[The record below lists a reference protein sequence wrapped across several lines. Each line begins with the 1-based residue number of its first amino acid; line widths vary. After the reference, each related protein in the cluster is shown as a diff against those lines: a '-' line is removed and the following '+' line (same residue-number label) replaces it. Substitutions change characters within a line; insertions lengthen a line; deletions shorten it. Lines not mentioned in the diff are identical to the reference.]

1 MIHRS
6 KEVILDYTTVQIENL
21 VETAIMGGSDFAK
34 LDGIESVRTIR
45 ATMSLQLYIICDNGD
60 IIQMIYEFGTRKICA
75 TLVGMHCSNDAL
87 IPVCMDEYD
96 RDELISSLMD
106 AASYPVLPS
115 EPSKQGAIYP
125 FLHTGHVVYSIVHE
139 LMDIHTVKCLFR
151 RIAEDVICLH
161 KDGTLL
167 EIAHMR
173 VDRIHRKVTKEWVLC

>member
-1 MIHRS
+1 M
-6 KEVILDYTTVQIENL
+6 LQLENL
-21 VETAIMGGSDFAK
+21 VEVALMGSGDLTK
-34 LDGIESVRTIR
+34 LDGIKSVRILHEY
-45 ATMSLQLYIICDNGD
+45 MSLQIYIICDNGD
-60 IIQMIYEFGTRKICA
+60 IIQVIRGWSMREFRA
-75 TLVGMHCSNDAL
+75 TLVGMHCSNDAQ
-87 IPVCMDEYD
+87 IPVCRDAYD
-96 RDELISSLMD
+96 RDELIRDLMD

-167 EIAHMR
+167 DIAHMR
-173 VDRIHRKVTKEWVLC
+173 VDLIHRKVTREWILRS

>member
-1 MIHRS
+1 MA
-6 KEVILDYTTVQIENL
+6 EMLQIENL
-21 VETAIMGGSDFAK
+21 VEIALMGDNHLAK
-34 LDGIESVRTIR
+34 LDGIKSVRIHHAYT
-45 ATMSLQLYIICDNGD
+45 SLQLYIICDNGD
-60 IIQMIYEFGTRKICA
+60 VIQVIREWGHREFRA

-87 IPVCMDEYD
+87 IPVCIDEYD

-125 FLHTGHVVYSIVHE
+125 FLHTGHAVYSIVHE

-173 VDRIHRKVTKEWVLC
+173 VDRIHRKVTKEWILC